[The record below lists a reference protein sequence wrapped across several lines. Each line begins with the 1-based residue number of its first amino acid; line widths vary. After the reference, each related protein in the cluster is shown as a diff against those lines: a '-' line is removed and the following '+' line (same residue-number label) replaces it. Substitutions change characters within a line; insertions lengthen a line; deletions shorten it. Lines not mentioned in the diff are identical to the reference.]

1 MAHKSNPRGRA
12 KNGRF
17 AGIPHS
23 VMESESYYLS
33 SGNALKLL
41 LELAKQYNGHN
52 NGDLSVAF
60 SVLKSRGWRSKKTL
74 ARCLTE
80 LLERGLIV
88 KTREGWFRNPGAR
101 CALYALTWHPID
113 ECAGRDLELGPTRG
127 PYRSFGVEKFNKPG
141 TETDTSSTSNVYRIR
156 SRNKTGQYCSSSEVN
171 R

>member
-1 MAHKSNPRGRA
+1 MAHKSNPKGRA

-41 LELAKQYNGHN
+41 LELVKQYNGRN
-52 NGDLSVAF
+52 NGNLSAAF

-74 ARCLTE
+74 SRCLTE
-80 LLERGLIV
+80 LLKRGLIV

-101 CALYALTWHPID
+101 CALYALTWLPID
-113 ECAGRDLELGPTRG
+113 ECEGKDLELGPTRG
-127 PYRSFGVEKFNKPG
+127 PYRSFGVENFQKPG
-141 TETDTSSTSNVYRIR
+141 TETDTSSPPNVYRIR
-156 SRNKTGQYCSSSEVN
+156 PRDKTGQYCSS
-171 R
+171 

>member
-41 LELAKQYNGHN
+41 LELVKQYNGHN
-52 NGDLSVAF
+52 NGDLSAAF

-74 ARCLTE
+74 ARCLNE
-80 LLERGLIV
+80 LMERELIV
-88 KTREGWFRNPGAR
+88 KTREGWFSNPGGR
-101 CALYALTWHPID
+101 CALFALTWRAID
-113 ECAGRDLELGPTRG
+113 ECEGKDLELGPSRG
-127 PYRSFGVEKFNKPG
+127 PYRSFGVESFEKPSTEIG
-141 TETDTSSTSNVYRIR
+141 TSPTSNVYRIR
-156 SRNKTGQYCSSSEVN
+156 PRNKIGQYCSS
-171 R
+171 